1 MADDLLGK
9 GPYVKIDGQATDAG
23 MFEHVFDGTDDA
35 YDDVIKMKRVQKIL
49 RKEMKNRGILKES
62 FNDTLKSLTE
72 NITKRM

>member
-35 YDDVIKMKRVQKIL
+35 QDNVIKMKRVQKVL
-49 RKEMKNRGILKES
+49 RKEMKNRGILEES

-72 NITKRM
+72 NM

>member
-1 MADDLLGK
+1 MTNDLLGK

-35 YDDVIKMKRVQKIL
+35 HDEVIKMKRVQKVL
-49 RKEMKNRGILKES
+49 RKEMKNRGILEES

-72 NITKRM
+72 NM